1 MSGLRCSV
9 VIPAYQEQ
17 DAIIPVLERIDDG
30 VKLPHEV
37 IVSVDSEDDSTIPV
51 VAEYA
56 KNAPWVRTVVQD
68 YGRGP
73 ANAIRYG
80 IDKAAAPTVVVTM
93 ADGSDDVRIIDD
105 MVRLCER
112 GCVVVAAS
120 RYMPGG
126 RQIGGPR
133 IKGLMSRAAGLT
145 LHSLAGVGTR
155 DATNS
160 FKAYSTEFVREV
172 GIESCAGFEIGLEL
186 TAKARR
192 LRLPIAEIPTIWLD
206 RAFGASN
213 FQVSE
218 WLPEYLA
225 WYRFAY
231 GPPMTMAQMVQ
242 RRRDRE
248 SAGDAAGT
256 SRASAP
262 GEGMDS

>member
-1 MSGLRCSV
+1 MSPLRVSI
-9 VIPAYQEQ
+9 VIPAFNEAE
-17 DAIIPVLERIDDG
+17 AILGVLHRIHDG
-30 VKLPHEV
+30 VALAHEILV
-37 IVSVDSEDDSTIPV
+37 VVDFEEDTTVGV
-51 VAEYA
+51 VRQYA
-56 KNAPWVRTVVQD
+56 ADHPWVRIEVQD

-93 ADGSDDVRIIDD
+93 ADDSDDVRTIDD

-112 GCVVVAAS
+112 GCAVVAAS

-133 IKGLMSRAAGLT
+133 IKGVMSQVAGRSLNT
-145 LHSLAGVGTR
+145 LAGVGTR

-160 FKAYSTEFVREV
+160 FKAYNTDFVRQV
-172 GIESCAGFEIGLEL
+172 GIESRAGFEIGLEL

-206 RAFGASN
+206 RNFG
-213 FQVSE
+213 VSTFKTRE
-218 WLPEYLA
+218 WLPEYLK

-231 GPPMTMAQMVQ
+231 GRPMTMQQMID
-242 RRRDRE
+242 RREAALGPRD
-248 SAGDAAGT
+248 
-256 SRASAP
+256 
-262 GEGMDS
+262 EGSKWP